1 MVAGQ
6 TGHVFSQSTAQI
18 AMHEQHVLII
28 DDKVDL
34 LDGLKR
40 LLSHELEKVKVSVTP
55 NPKKALEM
63 VRRGDH
69 ALILMD
75 IRMPEMDGMDLLTKI
90 RKVDPYVTIIMMTA
104 FGSIETAVEAIKL
117 GAYDFVTKPFEIPDF
132 LRILKK
138 GLERNQLIRENLN
151 LRSRISRKSTF
162 ESFIGQSQPMLKL
175 YDTIQALAHTDFP
188 VLINGQSG
196 TGKELVAR
204 AIHDLSRRKARP
216 FLAVNCSAIPEQ
228 LLESELFGH
237 KKGAFTGA
245 TTDHVGLFEEA
256 DGSTLLLDEI
266 GDMPVSLQTKLLRVL
281 QEQELRPLGGSKNK
295 KINVRILTSTNQDL
309 EQRIRERKFR
319 EDLFYRL
326 NVVRIQTP
334 SLREIREDIPLLVDH
349 YNKKFAAELGVPRK
363 RYSMDAMEELMLRNW
378 PGNIRELQ
386 NFVRRTLIF
395 CQEEEITPEHI
406 RDVEKPEAVSK
417 AQVEQ
422 QPGDTTTEPYIQA
435 RNRIMEQ
442 FTKKYVHNLLGV
454 TAGNVSKAARM
465 AGLSRVA
472 MQKIIRRMQLN
483 AGDYRAAR
491 GAFSSANRDAGG
503 IVSNAG

>member
-1 MVAGQ
+1 M
-6 TGHVFSQSTAQI
+6 F
-18 AMHEQHVLII
+18 EQHVLII

-34 LDGLKR
+34 LDGLQR
-40 LLSHELEKVKVSVTP
+40 LLSQELKGVKISVTP
-55 NPKKALEM
+55 KPKKALEM
-63 VRRGDH
+63 VRRGNH

-75 IRMPEMDGMDLLTKI
+75 IRMPEMDGMDLLAEI
-90 RKVDPYVTIIMMTA
+90 RKIDPYVTIIMMTA

-117 GAYDFVTKPFEIPDF
+117 GAYDFVTKPFELPDI

-138 GLERNQLIRENLN
+138 GLERNQLIRENLT
-151 LRSRISRKSTF
+151 LRSKISQKGTF
-162 ESFIGQSQPMLKL
+162 ESFVGQSRPMRQL

-204 AIHDLSRRKARP
+204 AIHDLSKRKTRP

-245 TTDHVGLFEEA
+245 TANHVGLFEEA

-281 QEQELRPLGGSKNK
+281 QEQELRPLGGNRNK

-309 EQRIRERKFR
+309 ERKIHERKFR

-326 NVVRIQTP
+326 NVVRIHTP
-334 SLREIREDIPLLVDH
+334 SLQEIREDIPLLLEH
-349 YNKKFAAELGVPRK
+349 FNKKFATELGIPRK
-363 RYSMDAMEELMLRNW
+363 RYSIRAMEELMLRKW

-386 NFVRRTLIF
+386 NFVRRMLIF
-395 CQEEEITPEHI
+395 CQEEEIKPGHI
-406 RDVEKPEAVSK
+406 RAVEKPEMALIP
-417 AQVEQ
+417 QVEQ
-422 QPGDTTTEPYIQA
+422 RSSETNAEPYIQA
-435 RNRIMEQ
+435 RNHVVEQ
-442 FTKKYVHNLLGV
+442 FTREYVHNLLGS
-454 TAGNVSKAARM
+454 TEGNVSRAAKT

-472 MQKIIRRMQLN
+472 MQKIIRRVRLN
-483 AGDYRAAR
+483 AEDYRRAKGDAYSLRRISTSLPGRTAA
-491 GAFSSANRDAGG
+491 
-503 IVSNAG
+503 